1 MTIRPR
7 GAARSAR
14 LPVTQED
21 QSGHPCPIGARV
33 QIPSGTLDKTARY
46 ANRQSGEAQ
55 TFVNVCGFDSHPCYW
70 RTTTCVGWALAGPA
84 GCKPAVRK
92 DPGGSTPSRRTQRD
106 LFDGAVRC
114 WFCSEAFNLANAGSI
129 PVRVAVWLGVMLVL
143 QSGPQP
149 GRTRGPVRFPSES
162 LDAAKWWNLVDT
174 RRSEGRARKG
184 VRVQV
189 SPWLLT
195 ERLQVGR
202 DPTGFHTAGV
212 PGSIPGPATCGWAS
226 AHSGLISLDC
236 RCATPGPATRG
247 VSILLAINAQ
257 WHEGSLPHLAA
268 EYAKQAKRR
277 VENLVILQVRFLPRS
292 LARSRGPAAKTPG

>member
-14 LPVTQED
+14 LPVTQEIVG
-21 QSGHPCPIGARV
+21 SNPIGDAGQDSTVRKPAKRRSSNLRECLWV
-33 QIPSGTLDKTARY
+33 RLPSVLL
-46 ANRQSGEAQ
+46 ANR
-55 TFVNVCGFDSHPCYW
+55 
-70 RTTTCVGWALAGPA
+70 TCVGWALAGPA

-92 DPGGSTPSRRTQRD
+92 GSGGSTPSRRTPTR
-106 LFDGAVRC
+106 FVHGAVRC

-129 PVRVAVWLGVMLVL
+129 PVRVAVLARCDVGFTVRPSTW
-143 QSGPQP
+143 P
-149 GRTRGPVRFPSES
+149 TRVRFPSES

-174 RRSEGRARKG
+174 RRSEGRARRG

-236 RCATPGPATRG
+236 RCATPGPAT
-247 VSILLAINAQ
+247 
-257 WHEGSLPHLAA
+257 
-268 EYAKQAKRR
+268 
-277 VENLVILQVRFLPRS
+277 
-292 LARSRGPAAKTPG
+292 

>member
-1 MTIRPR
+1 MLACLSRR
-7 GAARSAR
+7 RSW
-14 LPVTQED
+14 
-21 QSGHPCPIGARV
+21 V

-55 TFVNVCGFDSHPCYW
+55 TFVNVCGFDSHPCYS

-92 DPGGSTPSRRTQRD
+92 GSGGSTPSRRTPTR
-106 LFDGAVRC
+106 FVHGAVRC

-129 PVRVAVWLGVMLVL
+129 PVRVAVLARCDVGFTVRPSTW
-143 QSGPQP
+143 P
-149 GRTRGPVRFPSES
+149 TRVRFPSES

-174 RRSEGRARKG
+174 RRSEGRARRG

-226 AHSGLISLDC
+226 AHPGLISLDC
-236 RCATPGPATRG
+236 RCATPGPAT
-247 VSILLAINAQ
+247 
-257 WHEGSLPHLAA
+257 
-268 EYAKQAKRR
+268 
-277 VENLVILQVRFLPRS
+277 
-292 LARSRGPAAKTPG
+292 